1 MTAAADVRNS
11 LLARKAEERQYVLP
25 TVNLIYLLIGFVGYR
40 NAALEREKHVKE
52 LLRVT
57 EWRSKAGVGAF
68 PTVQRAGELPSRES
82 LQFYLTPFP
91 EYVNSLFIVSFAN
104 VL

>member
-1 MTAAADVRNS
+1 M
-11 LLARKAEERQYVLP
+11 
-25 TVNLIYLLIGFVGYR
+25 
-40 NAALEREKHVKE
+40 EREKYVRE

-68 PTVQRAGELPSRES
+68 PNVQRTGDVPSRES

-91 EYVNSLFIVSFAN
+91 EYVNLVTKR
-104 VL
+104 

>member
-1 MTAAADVRNS
+1 M
-11 LLARKAEERQYVLP
+11 
-25 TVNLIYLLIGFVGYR
+25 
-40 NAALEREKHVKE
+40 EREKHVKE

-68 PTVQRAGELPSRES
+68 PIVQRAADIPSRES

-91 EYVNSLFIVSFAN
+91 EYVLAIFGCELS
-104 VL
+104 